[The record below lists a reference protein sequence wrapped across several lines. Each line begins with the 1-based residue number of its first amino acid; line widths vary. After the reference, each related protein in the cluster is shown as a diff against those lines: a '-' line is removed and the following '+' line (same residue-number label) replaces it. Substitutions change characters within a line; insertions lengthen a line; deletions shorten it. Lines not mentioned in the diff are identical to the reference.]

1 MNIQI
6 EAVAFDIDGTL
17 YANWRLYIRVLPYF
31 FRHLPFFLQY
41 NKVRKV
47 LHRTAPLSD
56 FYEYQARLLSKNMNI
71 SVEDAHSKIDKII
84 YKGLVKFFKKIKPF
98 PYIKETFEAFQNA
111 GLKLAILSDF
121 PPEQKGDVWGLAPL
135 CTTVLGSEACGAL
148 KPSKYVFGLLARELD
163 VKPEQILYV
172 GNNLHADI
180 YGAKQAG
187 MQTAYILPL
196 WKQFLGIKGGE
207 YADISFKNYRQL
219 KNFVL
224 E

>member
-1 MNIQI
+1 M
-6 EAVAFDIDGTL
+6 F
-17 YANWRLYIRVLPYF
+17 
-31 FRHLPFFLQY
+31 
-41 NKVRKV
+41 
-47 LHRTAPLSD
+47 
-56 FYEYQARLLSKNMNI
+56 
-71 SVEDAHSKIDKII
+71 
-84 YKGLVKFFKKIKPF
+84 
-98 PYIKETFEAFQNA
+98 
-111 GLKLAILSDF
+111 
-121 PPEQKGDVWGLAPL
+121 
-135 CTTVLGSEACGAL
+135 
-148 KPSKYVFGLLARELD
+148 FGLLARELD